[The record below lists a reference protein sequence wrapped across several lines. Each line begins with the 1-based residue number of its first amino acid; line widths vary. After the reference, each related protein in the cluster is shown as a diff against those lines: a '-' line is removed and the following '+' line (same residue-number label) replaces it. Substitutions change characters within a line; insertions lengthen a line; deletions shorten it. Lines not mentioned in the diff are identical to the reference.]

1 MRRLLCFSLVIS
13 IFISL
18 FLFGTNAISTGNV
31 VINGEETQTNQIT
44 VKNVR
49 YLPVRAVSEALGYE
63 VSWNSENRTA
73 ELRRDRDSLR
83 VYVDKDRIVSNDGK
97 TENADIILR
106 DGSTYVPVSSLC
118 DALNLSQVMED
129 KTNRLYLYDETV
141 IAPFITSEYPIV
153 FVPGTMG
160 AWSSIDFDT
169 LKKDITKVSGGN
181 SFTNATLAL
190 IRPVVLSI
198 IDAIENLESNFESY
212 YVTQT
217 LGKTYYIEPFGDTYV
232 PLFQYL
238 ERNGFV
244 QNEEYF
250 IFGYD
255 TLNAPI
261 EDNAKSL
268 QKYIEWVLDKTNASK
283 VQIIAHSQGG
293 LVTRQYLQE
302 LGGTKNTAKFLGV
315 CVPNHGVTYTYPL
328 YKKGSFN
335 PLDGREMFISI
346 MSYLTYGDFFDESKM
361 RFVHENFYT
370 LRQML
375 PTYYDM
381 GELKNTFLETLNK
394 SENIDKMS
402 DMGEENILMVTG
414 SGIGTVASYDAQ
426 GRAENVYD
434 GDSTV
439 LIDSARLDGDYRL
452 VLLPNTKHTTVFNN
466 DGSLYY
472 FFDLTK

>member
-1 MRRLLCFSLVIS
+1 MRRILCFSLIIS

-18 FLFGTNAISTGNV
+18 FLFGTNAISTDNV
-31 VINGEETQTNQIT
+31 VINGEETQINQIT
-44 VKNVR
+44 VKNIH
-49 YLPVRAVSEALGYE
+49 YLPLRAVSEALGYE
-63 VSWNSENRTA
+63 VLWNGENRAA
-73 ELRRDRDSLR
+73 ELRRDRVSLR
-83 VYVDKDRIVSNDGK
+83 FYVDKDRIVSNDGN

-118 DALNLSQVMED
+118 DALNLTHDTE

-160 AWSSIDFDT
+160 AWSSLDFAS

-190 IRPVVLSI
+190 IRPAVLSI
-198 IDAIENLESNFESY
+198 IDAIENLESNFKSY

-238 ERNGFV
+238 ERNGLV

-255 TLNAPI
+255 TLNTSI
-261 EDNAKSL
+261 EENAENLK
-268 QKYIEWVLDKTNASK
+268 KYIGWVLDKTNAEK

-346 MSYLTYGDFFDESKM
+346 LSYLTYGDFFNESKM

-381 GELKNTFLETLNK
+381 GDLKNTFLETLNQF
-394 SENIDKMS
+394 ENIDKMS
-402 DMGEENILMVTG
+402 GMGKENILMVTG
-414 SGIGTVASYDAQ
+414 SGIGTVASYDKDGKAV
-426 GRAENVYD
+426 NVFD

-439 LIDSARLDGDYRL
+439 LIDSARLDGDYKL
-452 VLLPNTKHTTVFNN
+452 VLLPNTKHTTAFDN
-466 DGSLYY
+466 DGELYY
-472 FFDLTK
+472 FFDLRK